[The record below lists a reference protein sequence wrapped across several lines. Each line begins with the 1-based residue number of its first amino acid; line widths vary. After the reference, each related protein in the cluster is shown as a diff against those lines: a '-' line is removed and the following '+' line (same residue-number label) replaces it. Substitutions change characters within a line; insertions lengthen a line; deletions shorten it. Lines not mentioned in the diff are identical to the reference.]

1 MPNSE
6 VIFGGVLVVGLLAAA
21 VAFSWA
27 QRAALRRAALLPD
40 EERAFERRR
49 AYRRL
54 IGCGLL
60 AVMAVLLVAQYLL
73 WEWRVKD
80 VAVPIPEEDKV
91 YIRLWGGAIIGL
103 LLALL
108 TVVVLSAI
116 EAFATRSFALRQYR
130 KLSEERR
137 AMIQR
142 QADRIREGRDA

>member
-6 VIFGGVLVVGLLAAA
+6 AIFGGVLVVGLLAAA
-21 VAFSWA
+21 VVFAWA
-27 QRAALRRAALLPD
+27 QRAALSRATTLPD

-54 IGCGLL
+54 VSCGLL
-60 AVMAVLLVAQYLL
+60 ALMAVLLVVQYFL
-73 WEWRVKD
+73 WEWRVKGIAD
-80 VAVPIPEEDKV
+80 PVPEEDKV
-91 YIRLWGGAIIGL
+91 FVRLWMGVIIGL

-108 TVVVLSAI
+108 TVVVLAAI
-116 EAFATRSFALRQYR
+116 EAFTTRSFALKQYR
-130 KLSEERR
+130 KLSDERR

>member
-6 VIFGGVLVVGLLAAA
+6 AIFGGVLVVGLVAAAA
-21 VAFSWA
+21 VFAWA
-27 QRAALRRAALLPD
+27 QRAALSRAATLPD

-54 IGCGLL
+54 VSCALL
-60 AVMAVLLVAQYLL
+60 VVMAALLVVQYFL
-73 WEWRVKD
+73 WEWRVKGIP
-80 VAVPIPEEDKV
+80 VPVPEDEKV

-103 LLALL
+103 LLVLL
-108 TVVVLSAI
+108 AVVVLAAI
-116 EAFATRSFALRQYR
+116 EAFTTRSFALKQYR
-130 KLSEERR
+130 KLSAERR